1 MLEDLTTAQLLWGV
15 AVVLLLLAGFSAWAE
30 YRRSRRR
37 DLDRPGLMPWN
48 LIQILAF
55 LGAITAIALAVK
67 L

>member
-1 MLEDLTTAQLLWGV
+1 MLWG
-15 AVVLLLLAGFSAWAE
+15 AASLLLLLAIFAAWAE
-30 YRRSRRR
+30 YRRTRRR

-55 LGAITAIALAVK
+55 LGAMAAAALAIK